1 MDAKTLKSE
10 LTQKAIIDAA
20 LELALEK
27 GLFSITLQA
36 VADKLQLS
44 KSGIF
49 SRVGSKESLR
59 NAVIQEYSQ
68 RFTDDVFIPSLK
80 RQRGVERLSCIFDS
94 WTERTINA
102 KSMGSSLF
110 ETAAFS
116 FEMDTQAELKRQLID
131 GVEGWRSILFKCVQQ
146 CIDSQQ
152 FHQDMDIDV
161 FLLELHNLV
170 LGLLY
175 ETHFIGDSKA
185 RMRIRKS
192 YRMLLERHLIAPYK
206 HLSG

>member
-20 LELALEK
+20 LELGMEK
-27 GLFSITLQA
+27 GLFSITLQE
-36 VADKLQLS
+36 VADRLQLS

-59 NAVIQEYSQ
+59 EAVIKEYGL
-68 RFTDDVFIPSLK
+68 RFMADVFSPALNK
-80 RQRGVERLSCIFDS
+80 PRGVERLSCIFEL
-94 WTERTINA
+94 WTERIISA
-102 KSMGSSLF
+102 KSMGSSFL

-116 FEMDTQAELKRQLID
+116 YEMETQIELKKQLTD
-131 GVEGWRSILFKCVQQ
+131 GVAAWRGVLRKCTEQGAEM
-146 CIDSQQ
+146 QQ
-152 FHQDMDIDV
+152 FHADFDIDV
-161 FLLELHNLV
+161 FLLDLHNLV

-175 ETHFIGDSKA
+175 ETHFMGDKHS

-192 YRMLLERHLIAPYK
+192 YRLLLERHLIAPYK

>member
-10 LTQKAIIDAA
+10 LTKKAIIDAA

-59 NAVIQEYSQ
+59 EAVIKEYGQ
-68 RFTDDVFIPSLK
+68 RFMADVFRPSLM
-80 RQRGVERLSCIFDS
+80 QPRGVERLSCIFDL

-116 FEMDTQAELKRQLID
+116 FEMDKQAELKERLTV
-131 GVEGWRSILFKCVQQ
+131 GVEAWRSTLFKCVQH
-146 CIDSQQ
+146 CVDSQQ

-175 ETHFIGDSKA
+175 ETHFIGDAKA

>member
-68 RFTDDVFIPSLK
+68 RFMDDVFMPSLK
-80 RQRGVERLSCIFDS
+80 RPRGVERLSCIFER
-94 WTERTINA
+94 WTESIISA

-110 ETAAFS
+110 EATAFS
-116 FEMDTQAELKRQLID
+116 FELDTQADLKKQLTD
-131 GVEGWRSILFKCVQQ
+131 GVAAWRSVLYKCTQH
-146 CIDSQQ
+146 CLDAQQ
-152 FHQDMDIDV
+152 FPQNMDIDV
-161 FLLELHNLV
+161 FLLDLHNLV

-175 ETHFIGDSKA
+175 ETHFIVDKQA

-192 YRMLLERHLIAPYK
+192 YRLLLERNLTAEYQ

>member
-68 RFTDDVFIPSLK
+68 RFMDDVFMPSLK
-80 RQRGVERLSCIFDS
+80 RPRGVERLSCIFELWAES
-94 WTERTINA
+94 IISA

-110 ETAAFS
+110 EATAFS
-116 FEMDTQAELKRQLID
+116 FEMDTQADLKKQLTD
-131 GVEGWRSILFKCVQQ
+131 GVAAWRSVLHKCVQH
-146 CIDSQQ
+146 CLEAQQ
-152 FHQDMDIDV
+152 FPQDMDIDV
-161 FLLELHNLV
+161 FLLDLHNLV

-175 ETHFIGDSKA
+175 ETHFMEDDRS
-185 RMRIRKS
+185 RMRVRKS
-192 YRMLLERHLIAPYK
+192 YRLLLERHLIAPYQ

>member
-36 VADKLQLS
+36 VANKLQLS

-68 RFTDDVFIPSLK
+68 RFMDDVFMPSLK
-80 RQRGVERLSCIFDS
+80 LPRGVERLSCIFEL
-94 WTERTINA
+94 WTESIISA

-110 ETAAFS
+110 EATAFS
-116 FEMDTQAELKRQLID
+116 FEMDTQADLKKQLTN
-131 GVEGWRSILFKCVQQ
+131 GVAAWRSVLYKCVQH
-146 CIDSQQ
+146 CLEAQQ
-152 FHQDMDIDV
+152 FPQNMDIDV
-161 FLLELHNLV
+161 FLLDLHNLV

-175 ETHFIGDSKA
+175 ETHFFNDKQA

-192 YRMLLERHLIAPYK
+192 YRLLLERNLTADYQ

>member
-10 LTQKAIIDAA
+10 LTKKAIIDAA
-20 LELALEK
+20 LELAIEK

-36 VADKLQLS
+36 VADKLKLS

-59 NAVIQEYSQ
+59 DAVIQEYSQ
-68 RFTDDVFIPSLK
+68 RFMGDVFMPSLK
-80 RQRGVERLSCIFDS
+80 CPRGVERLSCIFEL
-94 WTERTINA
+94 WTEQILSA
-102 KSMGSSLF
+102 KSMGSNLF
-110 ETAAFS
+110 EAAAYS
-116 FEMDTQAELKRQLID
+116 LEMDTQVELKKRLND
-131 GVEGWRSILFKCVQQ
+131 GVTAWRSVLHKCIQQ

-152 FHQDMDIDV
+152 FHQDTDIDF
-161 FLLELHNLV
+161 FLLDLHNLI

-175 ETHFIGDSKA
+175 ETHFINDKQA

-192 YRMLLERHLIAPYK
+192 YRLLLERHLTAPYQ

>member
-1 MDAKTLKSE
+1 MDAKTFKSE
-10 LTQKAIIDAA
+10 LTRKAIIDAA
-20 LELALEK
+20 LELAIEK

-59 NAVIQEYSQ
+59 DAVIHEYGQ
-68 RFTDDVFIPSLK
+68 RFMDDVFKPSLK
-80 RQRGVERLSCIFDS
+80 VPRGVERLNCIIDL
-94 WTERTINA
+94 WIERIFNA

-110 ETAAFS
+110 ESAAFS
-116 FEMDTQAELKRQLID
+116 FEMDNQKELKKQLKD
-131 GVEGWRSILFKCVQQ
+131 GVAAWRAVLRKCVQQ
-146 CIDSQQ
+146 SVDNQQ
-152 FHQDMDIDV
+152 FQQDMDVDV
-161 FLLELHNLV
+161 FLLDVHNLV

-175 ETHFIGDSKA
+175 ETHFMDDKQS

-192 YRMLLERHLIAPYK
+192 YRMLLERSLIAPYK

>member
-27 GLFSITLQA
+27 GLFTITMQA
-36 VADKLQLS
+36 VADKIQLS

-49 SRVGSKESLR
+49 SRVGSKESLQE
-59 NAVIQEYSQ
+59 AVVKEYGE
-68 RFTDDVFIPSLK
+68 RFMDEVFMPSLK
-80 RQRGVERLSCIFDS
+80 QPRGVERLSCIFEL
-94 WTERTINA
+94 WTERTLST

-116 FEMDTQAELKRQLID
+116 IELETQTELKKLLID
-131 GVEGWRSILFKCVQQ
+131 SVTAWRGMLRTCVQQ
-146 CIDSQQ
+146 CVEIQQ
-152 FHQDMDIDV
+152 FHQDIDIDI
-161 FLLELHNLV
+161 FLQDLHNLI

-175 ETHFIGDSKA
+175 EKHFMDDDQS
-185 RMRIRKS
+185 RMRVRKS
-192 YRMLLERHLIAPYK
+192 YRILLERHLIAPYK

>member
-59 NAVIQEYSQ
+59 NAVIQEYIQ
-68 RFTDDVFIPSLK
+68 RFMDDVFMPSLK
-80 RQRGVERLSCIFDS
+80 RPRGVERLSCIFELWTDS
-94 WTERTINA
+94 IISA

-110 ETAAFS
+110 EA
-116 FEMDTQAELKRQLID
+116 DLKKQLTD
-131 GVEGWRSILFKCVQQ
+131 GVAAWRSVLYKCTQH
-146 CIDSQQ
+146 CLEAQQ
-152 FHQDMDIDV
+152 FPQDMDIDV
-161 FLLELHNLV
+161 FLLDLHNLV

-175 ETHFIGDSKA
+175 ETHFIDDKQA

-192 YRMLLERHLIAPYK
+192 YRLLLERHLTAPYQ